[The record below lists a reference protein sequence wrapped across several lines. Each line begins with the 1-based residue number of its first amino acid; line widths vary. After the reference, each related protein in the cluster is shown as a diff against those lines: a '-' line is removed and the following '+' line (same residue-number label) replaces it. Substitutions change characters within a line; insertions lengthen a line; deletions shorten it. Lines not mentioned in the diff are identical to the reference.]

1 MKPIKHED
9 LGDKLTGA
17 VIGAAMSVH
26 REFGPGLDEADYER
40 ALHLE
45 LLALGIEH
53 ECQVPL
59 QLLYKGSKLDCGYRM
74 DLVVLGSL
82 LLELKAVEK
91 LHPVHEAQLLTYLRL
106 ARLKLGLLMNF
117 NVLKLRDAIIR
128 RASSVS
134 LRRSKPP
141 RDAVRCKTMDADII
155 DAAVEV
161 QSILGPGL
169 LRSAYEACLA
179 HELGLR
185 GIPVER
191 NLPVNFVYREQLITS
206 SKQIPMM
213 VDGEV
218 MIACVCVD
226 ELSKLQL
233 ARARSLLKTS
243 GMERGYCINFHASNL
258 AGEIKPIRALFK

>member
-59 QLLYKGSKLDCGYRM
+59 PLLYKDTKLDCGYRM
-74 DLVVLGSL
+74 DFIVPGRL

-106 ARLKLGLLMNF
+106 AQMKLGLLMNS
-117 NVLKLRDAIIR
+117 NVLQLRDAIIR
-128 RASSVS
+128 RACSVS

-141 RDAVRCKTMDADII
+141 RDAIRCRELDAEII

-169 LRSAYEACLA
+169 LRSAYEASLA

-185 GIPVER
+185 GIQVER

-206 SKQIPMM
+206 SKQIPMIAG
-213 VDGEV
+213 GEV
-218 MIACVCVD
+218 MIACACVD

-243 GMERGYCINFHASNL
+243 GVERCYCINFHASNL
-258 AGEIKPIRALFK
+258 AGEIKPIRASFK

>member
-9 LGDKLTGA
+9 LGDKLTGQ

-59 QLLYKGSKLDCGYRM
+59 PLLYKGEKLDCGYRM
-74 DLVVLGSL
+74 DLVILGSL

-91 LHPVHEAQLLTYLRL
+91 LHPIHEAQLLTYLRL
-106 ARLKLGLLMNF
+106 AQLKLGLLMNF
-117 NVLKLRDAIIR
+117 NVLRLRDAIVR
-128 RASSVS
+128 RASTVTVK
-134 LRRSKPP
+134 RPKPD
-141 RDAVRCKTMDADII
+141 RDDVRCRDLAAEVI

-185 GIPVER
+185 GIQVER
-191 NLPVNFVYREQLITS
+191 NLPVNFVYRDQLITS
-206 SKQIPMM
+206 SKQIPMT
-213 VDGEV
+213 VEGQL
-218 MIACVCVD
+218 MIASACVD

-243 GMERGYCINFHASNL
+243 GMDRGFCINFHGSNL
-258 AGEIKPIRALFK
+258 ADEIKPIRAIFK

>member
-9 LGDKLTGA
+9 LGDKLSGR

-59 QLLYKGSKLDCGYRM
+59 PLLYKGTKLDCGYRM
-74 DLVVLGSL
+74 DLVILGSL
-82 LLELKAVEK
+82 LLELKAVDK
-91 LHPVHEAQLLTYLRL
+91 LHPIHEAQLLTYLLL
-106 ARLKLGLLMNF
+106 AQIKLGLLMNF
-117 NVLKLRDAIIR
+117 NVLQLRDAIVR
-128 RASSVS
+128 RACTVSS
-134 LRRSKPP
+134 RRSKPV
-141 RDAVRCKTMDADII
+141 RDAVRCRELDAEII

-185 GIPVER
+185 GIQVER
-191 NLPVNFVYREQLITS
+191 NLPVNFVYREQLIAS
-206 SKQIPMM
+206 SKQIPMIAGGEIM
-213 VDGEV
+213 V
-218 MIACVCVD
+218 ASACVD

-243 GMERGYCINFHASNL
+243 GCDRGYCINFHASNL
-258 AGEIKPIRALFK
+258 AGEIKPIRATFK